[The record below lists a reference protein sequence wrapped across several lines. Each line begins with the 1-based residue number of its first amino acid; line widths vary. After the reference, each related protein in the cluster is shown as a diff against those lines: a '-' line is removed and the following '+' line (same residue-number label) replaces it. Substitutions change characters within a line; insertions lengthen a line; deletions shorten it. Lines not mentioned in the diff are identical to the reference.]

1 MSGQGGGREFFVRA
15 GRGQSE
21 ERRVEPICVGGK
33 LPRLCFH
40 SDAQSARVSHRVMYL
55 MISQDLHVPNGPN
68 PCERDPVHL
77 GELEVATMLAKSSGA
92 APTFGASRSMHASRL
107 F

>member
-1 MSGQGGGREFFVRA
+1 MSSLCVPDEGRARGGASSQFVN
-15 GRGQSE
+15 
-21 ERRVEPICVGGK
+21 CVGGK
-33 LPRLCFH
+33 LARLCFH

-77 GELEVATMLAKSSGA
+77 GELQVATMLAKSSGA